1 VTALTLGAVRDV
13 TKWRDSEIGI
23 GGDVTGYA
31 VPAAARTAYGDH
43 PISFHLFVRVRP
55 PSGPPPPLSSS
66 HSPPRRRA

>member
-1 VTALTLGAVRDV
+1 MTALTLGAVRDV

-55 PSGPPPPLSSS
+55 PAGQMGRMWNMRMTKPMS
-66 HSPPRRRA
+66 